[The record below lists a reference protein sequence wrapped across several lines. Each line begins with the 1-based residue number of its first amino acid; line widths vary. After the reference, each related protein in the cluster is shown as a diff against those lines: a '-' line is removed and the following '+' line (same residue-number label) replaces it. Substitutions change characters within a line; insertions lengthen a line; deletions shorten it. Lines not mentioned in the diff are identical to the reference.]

1 MLLSELK
8 TIDVYGKEWRDTIN
22 GVSYFSSRVVLNLEH
37 ENEMVI
43 EIPFQNGY
51 EEQYLSESME
61 AVKYLFSNFKRWKKN
76 IFTWEAKSRYGFIVR
91 NTIQKNC
98 RKKELNHSDG
108 YNYCTRARHPIPAR
122 KHKQWSNC

>member
-8 TIDVYGKEWRDTIN
+8 TIDVFGKEWRDSIN

-61 AVKYLFSNFKRWKKN
+61 AVKY
-76 IFTWEAKSRYGFIVR
+76 
-91 NTIQKNC
+91 
-98 RKKELNHSDG
+98 
-108 YNYCTRARHPIPAR
+108 
-122 KHKQWSNC
+122 